1 MKTSNLTTS
10 TEKTSRNIFTDY
22 TISNEEMINI
32 RGGEGD
38 VIVKPSTPPIVP

>member
-10 TEKTSRNIFTDY
+10 KENTSKNIFTVY
-22 TISNEEMINI
+22 AISNEEMLNI

-38 VIVKPSTPPIVP
+38 VIVKPTPPPVVP

>member
-10 TEKTSRNIFTDY
+10 TENTSRNIFTDY
-22 TISNEEMINI
+22 AISNEEMINI

>member
-10 TEKTSRNIFTDY
+10 TEKTSKNIFTDY
-22 TISNEEMINI
+22 AISNEEMINI